1 MILLILHLQ
10 ICLSRRDFIMLS
22 AAKEKRQHGSM
33 QVPYSYY
40 DCRVPNYFS
49 GVPLHWHGEMELNYV
64 KRGTGYFQY
73 EDRLITVHTGD
84 IILIQPNLV
93 HAILPD
99 KHESMFYDTIV
110 FHQNMLIGGYD
121 DRSYTEILQP
131 IFSARRRV
139 LAPISPDAPGY
150 PALCASVLQIFRC
163 VHDNLAVS
171 DLLLKSE
178 LLRFF
183 YLLAATPSL
192 CTDRTATPAL
202 AENLRPVLAYI
213 QEHSADPLTIEELAS
228 LSHLSKSHFM
238 SCFKQ
243 TFGLG
248 AIEYLTQ
255 VRLRTA
261 CEALRSTTR
270 SVSEIA
276 YDAGFRNLSNFNRQ
290 FRSKVGCTPQAYRKD
305 FQKN

>member
-1 MILLILHLQ
+1 
-10 ICLSRRDFIMLS
+10 MLS

-40 DCRVPNYFS
+40 DCRMPDYFP
-49 GVPLHWHGEMELNYV
+49 GVPLHWHGEMELNYI

-73 EDRLITVHTGD
+73 EDRLLTAHAGD
-84 IILIQPNLV
+84 IFLIQPNLV
-93 HAILPD
+93 HAILPAEQ
-99 KHESMFYDTIV
+99 ESMFYDTIV

-131 IFSARRRV
+131 FFSARRRIQ
-139 LAPISPDAPGY
+139 APISPEHSGY
-150 PALCASVLQIFRC
+150 AALSASVHQIFRC
-163 VHDNLAVS
+163 IRENSAVS

-183 YLLAATPSL
+183 YLLAASPEL
-192 CTDRTATPAL
+192 CTDRPAMPAA

-213 QEHSADPLTIEELAS
+213 QEHFADPITIEELAR
-228 LSHLSKSHFM
+228 LSHLSKSYFM

-248 AIEYLTQ
+248 AVEYLTQ
-255 VRLRTA
+255 
-261 CEALRSTTR
+261 LRSKPPARRCAVRRGVCPKSRTTM
-270 SVSEIA
+270 VSATFPTSTGSSETKWDVRRRCI
-276 YDAGFRNLSNFNRQ
+276 GRNFKIRK
-290 FRSKVGCTPQAYRKD
+290 FKKGCIKICIPKIYL
-305 FQKN
+305 